1 MNDLRRKIRMW
12 KFYEMNE
19 VTTIKINVSD
29 VYLDQ
34 QQPRQHHMNNM
45 EETNTLKIT
54 ENEMVYYIAEYPLLK
69 KPT

>member
-1 MNDLRRKIRMW
+1 MNQEM
-12 KFYEMNE
+12 KFYGMNE
-19 VTTIKINVSD
+19 VTTIKRNVSD
-29 VYLDQ
+29 VQLNQ
-34 QQPRQHHMNNM
+34 HQPRPHDMNNM